1 VPWNRRKLPSAHRAT
16 IDALETRLLLSIG
29 LLTADQDIG
38 SPAQAG
44 SAVYSNGSYTIVTGG
59 TGVGGNSDQFN
70 FAYETYS
77 GNVTLVT
84 QVSSLPNTGT
94 PAQAGLMIRADT
106 TVGSALAALFV
117 TPTSGIEFVTRTADG
132 GTAGQTTVAGLQPP
146 EYLELTLS
154 GSTVTA
160 YFSRTG
166 ISWSQ
171 IGTSQPISF
180 GASPLI
186 GLAAD
191 SANAAQ
197 TTTAGFSYLKIL
209 PSGWSDNDIG
219 SPPLAGSAGFN
230 PTSNSFTV
238 SASGTGVGGTS
249 DQFNFANYAMTGNG
263 SITAMVDSVT
273 NTNPSA
279 AAGVMI
285 RADTTAGSLFA
296 EVDLTAQNTVVF
308 AGRSS
313 GGAFTSSPV
322 SVSGPVW
329 LSVSDA
335 GGNFTG
341 YYSSNDINWTQIGT
355 TQAIAMPD
363 ATTLAGLWASSNNSS
378 ALNTAVFS
386 SVSLLQGGWT
396 NADIG
401 SPAIGGSADYDAPSD
416 TTTINGEGAG
426 ISGTSDQFNFNS
438 TTMAGN
444 GSVIA
449 YLDSI
454 NSASATAGVMI
465 RNDSTAG
472 SAFVALLD
480 SPTTGI
486 SLVWRSTAGG
496 ATSQQIQAGGATPA
510 PVGLKLTRAGNT
522 FTAYYSTDGINWI
535 QVGSSEIVGLNST
548 ALAGLA
554 VTSNNTSALCTAA
567 FSSVSI
573 GSSPP
578 PGAGVY
584 SSADQLFLNN
594 LEDSEVQYFWDES
607 SSTTGLVPDT
617 ANANGGDPSADSSIA
632 AIGFGLTAL
641 TIGDARGW
649 LSHANAYQRALT
661 TIDFLYTSGANVNG
675 FFYHFLNSSGGR
687 YGTSEVSS
695 VDNAELM
702 AGVLSAAQYWAGTP
716 LQTTALAIYDRV
728 DWPWMQQS
736 SGVFYGAWTPESG
749 FSGGYGDFSEAAIL
763 YLLAMGSPTYPTS
776 VASWY
781 SWSRTPVETYSGY
794 TFVEADD
801 AALFTEQYPQD
812 WFDLQGLTDKTGLN
826 FYTNS
831 QTATLAQRQFMI
843 NLSSQYSDYGPN
855 LWGLTPSE
863 GVSGYTV
870 WGGPPANGPING
882 TVVPAA
888 AGGSLEFEPRL
899 SIDVL
904 ENMAQTYP
912 AEYQKYGLVDAFNP
926 LTGWSSSLD
935 LGIDL
940 GPMLI
945 AAENSRSN
953 LVWNGFM
960 QTSAAQQAVAKAFPS
975 ASTAV
980 WAVNGSGNWNAAA
993 NWTNGT
999 IPNGVGA
1006 VAELLDVTPPAQTV
1020 YSNVAITEGTLHFN
1034 SANEYELAGT
1044 GSLTLQAT
1052 GSNSA
1057 LVEVDQGTV
1066 ILDLPITLASNT
1078 VFNVAAGATLIIGNP
1093 LTINSGVT
1101 LTQTG
1106 GGVVTY
1112 ESIIN
1117 VVAGGSVVFAQSTF
1131 AQGLSLAPGATASIT
1146 GEGTVLELG
1155 SFSSGGTFNLQ
1166 DNTLLINYGSGPDP
1180 IASVRASITSG
1191 YAGGSWTGP
1200 GIMST
1205 APMVVNGS
1213 SYGLGYADS
1222 SDPGNPA
1229 SLAAGTIEIKYTLLG
1244 DANLDGVVNA
1254 EDFTLFSQHMGQ
1266 SGMMW
1271 DEGDFNYD
1279 GTVNAEDFTLISNN
1293 FGQESDAAAAI
1304 TPIVGAPIVAAAS
1317 LADTSL
1323 VNSSASSDTVST
1335 GVLDPQKKVGH
1346 TLRQPEHNP
1355 RH

>member
-1 VPWNRRKLPSAHRAT
+1 M
-16 IDALETRLLLSIG
+16 IEALEGRLLLSVG
-29 LLTADQDIG
+29 LLTTDQDIG
-38 SPAQAG
+38 SPTPPG
-44 SAVYSNGSYTIVTGG
+44 SASYSNGAYSIIAGG
-59 TGVGGNSDQFN
+59 LGIGGNSDQFN
-70 FAYETYS
+70 FSYEAYS

-84 QVSSLPNTGT
+84 QVNSLSPNSSAS
-94 PAQAGLMIRADT
+94 AQAGLMIRNDT
-106 TVGSALAALFV
+106 SNVSALAAVLV
-117 TPTSGIEFVTRTADG
+117 TPSSGIEFVTRTADG
-132 GTAGQTTVAGLQPP
+132 GTASQTTVAGISPP
-146 EYLELTLS
+146 RYLELTLS
-154 GSTVTA
+154 GSIATA
-160 YFSRTG
+160 YYSSNGTT
-166 ISWSQ
+166 WTQ
-171 IGTSQPISF
+171 IGSSPTLTL
-180 GASPLI
+180 GATPLV

-191 SANAAQ
+191 SANSSL
-197 TTTAGFSYLKIL
+197 TTTAMFSNLDIL

-219 SPPLAGSAGFN
+219 SPPLPGSAGYN
-230 PTSNSFTV
+230 PTNNTFTLMG
-238 SASGTGVGGTS
+238 SGSGAGGAS

-263 SITAMVDSVT
+263 SVTAFVDSLT

-279 AAGVMI
+279 DAGVMI
-285 RADTTAGSLFA
+285 RADTTAASLFA

-308 AGRSS
+308 AGRSGS
-313 GGAFTSSPV
+313 GAFTSSPI
-322 SVSGPVW
+322 SVGGPVW
-329 LSVSDA
+329 LSVTDI

-341 YYSSNDINWTQIGT
+341 YYSTNNINWTQIGT
-355 TQAIAMPD
+355 TEAIAMPN

-378 ALNTAVFS
+378 AINTAVFS
-386 SVSLLQGGWT
+386 GVSLLQGGWT
-396 NADIG
+396 DTDIG
-401 SPAIGGSADYDAPSD
+401 SPALTGSADYDSPSD
-416 TTTINGEGAG
+416 TTTISASGAG
-426 ISGTSDQFNFNS
+426 ISGTSDQFNFAG
-438 TTMAGN
+438 TTMIGN
-444 GSVIA
+444 GSAIA
-449 YLDSI
+449 YLDSVS
-454 NSASATAGVMI
+454 NTNALAGVMI

-472 SAFVALLD
+472 SAFVALLV
-480 SPTTGI
+480 SPTSGI
-486 SLVWRSTAGG
+486 TLEWRSIAGG
-496 ATSQQIQAGGATPA
+496 TTNQQIQSGGPTPA

-522 FTAYYSTDGINWI
+522 FTAFYSTDGINWI
-535 QVGSSEIVGLNST
+535 QVGSGELVALNSS

-554 VTSNNTSALCTAA
+554 VTSNNANALSTAT
-567 FSSVSI
+567 FSSVGI

-578 PGAGVY
+578 RGAGIY

-594 LEDSEVQYFWDES
+594 LEDSEVQYFWDEAS
-607 SSTTGLVPDT
+607 PTTGLVPDN
-617 ANANGGDPSADSSIA
+617 ANANGGSPSADSSIA
-632 AIGFGLTAL
+632 AIGFGLSAL

-661 TIDFLYTSGANVNG
+661 TIDFLFTSGANMNG

-687 YGTSEVSS
+687 YGTSEISS

-716 LQTTALAIYDRV
+716 LQTTALALYDRV
-728 DWPWMQQS
+728 NWPWMQQGD
-736 SGVFYGAWTPESG
+736 GVFYSEWLPGTGSG
-749 FSGGYGDFSEAAIL
+749 TGLQGSYGDFSEAALL

-781 SWSRTPVETYSGY
+781 SWSRTPIEKSTGY

-812 WFDLQGLTDKTGLN
+812 WFDLQGLTDNTGLN

-843 NLSSQYSDYGPN
+843 NLSSTYSDYGPN

-926 LTGWSSSLD
+926 LTNWSSSLD

-975 ASTAV
+975 ASTDV
-980 WAVNGSGNWNAAA
+980 WAVNGSGNWNVAL

-1006 VAELLDVTPPAQTV
+1006 VAELLDITPPAQTV
-1020 YSNVAITEGTLHFN
+1020 YSNSAITEGTLHFN
-1034 SANEYELAGT
+1034 SANEYELTGI

-1066 ILDLPITLASNT
+1066 ILDLPITLASNA

-1093 LTINSGVT
+1093 LTINSGIT

-1117 VVAGGSVVFAQSTF
+1117 VVSGGSIDFAQSTYVQ
-1131 AQGLSLAPGATASIT
+1131 ALSLAPGATASLN
-1146 GEGTVLELG
+1146 GNGTILELG
-1155 SFSSGGTFNLQ
+1155 NLSSTGTLNLHE
-1166 DNTLLINYGSGPDP
+1166 NTLLINYGSGPDP
-1180 IASVRASITSG
+1180 IASVRASIASG
-1191 YAGGSWTGP
+1191 YAGGSWAGP

-1205 APMVVNGS
+1205 AAQANAG

-1222 SDPGNPA
+1222 ADPGNPA
-1229 SLAAGTIEIKYTLLG
+1229 GLASDTIEIKYTLLG
-1244 DANLDGVVNA
+1244 DANLDGTVNS
-1254 EDFTLFSQHMGQ
+1254 EDFTLFSENLNQ

-1271 DEGDFNYD
+1271 DDGDFNYD
-1279 GTVNAEDFTLISNN
+1279 GTVNAEDFTPLSANFNQHSN
-1293 FGQESDAAAAI
+1293 AAAAMM
-1304 TPIVGAPIVAAAS
+1304 PIIGAQVVAAPS
-1317 LADTSL
+1317 LGNISSI
-1323 VNSSASSDTVST
+1323 NSNASSSNLLNQPPSNSVST
-1335 GVLDPQKKVGH
+1335 GVLDPEKKVGH
-1346 TLRQPEHNP
+1346 TLRQPVHHP
-1355 RH
+1355 RV